1 MLIRIEDRAIG
12 TVEISTP
19 DNAGMQQILDAIC
32 RAIGLF
38 SCRYDGRDR
47 YDFLSVL
54 YDQIKS
60 MREPGDGPKDFV

>member
-1 MLIRIEDRAIG
+1 MLIRIEERAIG

-19 DNAGMQQILDAIC
+19 DNAGMQQILDAMC
-32 RAIGLF
+32 RAISLF
-38 SCRYDGRDR
+38 SIRYEGRDR

-60 MREPGDGPKDFV
+60 MRDPDDGPKDFV